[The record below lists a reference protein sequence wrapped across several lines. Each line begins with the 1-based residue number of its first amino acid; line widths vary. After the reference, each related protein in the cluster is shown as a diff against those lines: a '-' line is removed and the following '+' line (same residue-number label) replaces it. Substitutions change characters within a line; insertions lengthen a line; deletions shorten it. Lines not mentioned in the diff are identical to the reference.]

1 MNYKLYLQYYQN
13 ILYLNCAISIL
24 CNLYEYII
32 NFIYVCKKVICIF
45 IERGSF
51 LFGERFCI
59 DNVHS
64 LLHLIDDVIEHSILD
79 KNSAIKYENDLQKI
93 KIMVRGGKCPLTQ
106 IINRL
111 SKYNTNILMSKNSLK
126 KL

>member
-1 MNYKLYLQYYQN
+1 MYVKKLFVYSL
-13 ILYLNCAISIL
+13 
-24 CNLYEYII
+24 
-32 NFIYVCKKVICIF
+32 KG
-45 IERGSF
+45 GSF

-106 IINRL
+106 IIYRL

-126 KL
+126 NYKYKISK